1 MEGAGAPACF
11 VEGCD
16 KVCSSASVLVSNLFR
31 DSGPVL
37 KPTSTEQRSIFSWG
51 RGGGGIVTHASSGK
65 GSKSRASTECWS
77 FLFLSRCGEYSSEAD
92 EYRAMTVTEVTRG
105 LAQRGHLG
113 TLAGIVVIALIVKSV
128 VWKNVILFDN
138 IIWYQIIQYKWNK
151 SLFSSNRNLAIY
163 FFK

>member
-1 MEGAGAPACF
+1 
-11 VEGCD
+11 
-16 KVCSSASVLVSNLFR
+16 
-31 DSGPVL
+31 
-37 KPTSTEQRSIFSWG
+37 
-51 RGGGGIVTHASSGK
+51 
-65 GSKSRASTECWS
+65 
-77 FLFLSRCGEYSSEAD
+77 
-92 EYRAMTVTEVTRG
+92 MTVTEVTRG